1 LLRLYCTLSLP
12 AQQPKPGSNCLIWY
26 RLPTIGE
33 KRRNR
38 GRDTARACVPL
49 GCRMKFSHENPLAIL
64 RAVLPQDPPDVI
76 GCDDFAA
83 YPEMRHPGHVA
94 PIPASVLIPI
104 IARPEPTILFTQRTA
119 HLARHSGQIS
129 FPGGRR
135 EAGDLSPVETA
146 LRETMEETGIAPAFI
161 TIAGFLPRYLTGTGF
176 DIQPVV
182 GVVTPGFGLA
192 PDPAE
197 VADIFEVAL
206 SFFLDPAN
214 AKSGSRDMAGKPRQF
229 HIFEPDGHYIWGITA
244 ALLFDFA
251 ARLRG
256 AHAIQTP

>member
-1 LLRLYCTLSLP
+1 
-12 AQQPKPGSNCLIWY
+12 
-26 RLPTIGE
+26 
-33 KRRNR
+33 
-38 GRDTARACVPL
+38 
-49 GCRMKFSHENPLAIL
+49 MKILAENPLSAL
-64 RAVLPQDPPDVI
+64 RVLLPQSPPEVI
-76 GCDDFAA
+76 GRDDFAA
-83 YPEMRHPGHVA
+83 YPHMRPPGQDT

-104 IARPEPTILFTQRTA
+104 IARPEPTILFTRRTA

-135 EAGDLSPVETA
+135 EPADLSAVETA
-146 LRETMEETGIAPAFI
+146 LRETMEETGIASSFVS
-161 TIAGFLPRYLTGTGF
+161 IAGFLPRYLTGTGF

-192 PDPAE
+192 PDPQE
-197 VADIFEVAL
+197 VAGIFEVAL

-214 AKSGSRDMAGKPRQF
+214 AKNGSREMAGQTRRF

-244 ALLFDFA
+244 ALLFDLA
-251 ARLRG
+251 ARLRD